1 MNMTYEE
8 AMKYITSVGRFG
20 SNYGL
25 ERTFRLLELLGNPH
39 EKTKFI
45 HIAGTNGKGS
55 TTAMVTKILRGL
67 GYKVGMYT
75 SPYLEEFEER
85 IQINGKNINKD
96 SLVNLLE
103 EVKIAI
109 DKVIEEGYEH
119 PTEFEIITALMF
131 LHFYNEKVDYGVVEV
146 GLGGRLD
153 STNVLTP
160 EVSVITSVS
169 LDHINILGDN
179 LKDIAKEK
187 AGIIK
192 DGVPV
197 ILYPQEKEVEEVIL
211 KTAKEKN
218 SKVYLIKKESG
229 KLININYEDLY
240 QNVEI
245 KSNSNTYTI
254 KLPLLGKHQILN
266 LSVALNTIEALCEE
280 ENIKLNKDLVEKSLE
295 DVKWIGRLEVLSKKP
310 TIVIDGAHN
319 IDGIKALRKN
329 INEYFKFNKI
339 YLLLGILADKQ
350 VEEMVK
356 EITPIAEKVYALT
369 PHSER
374 AELSEDLKNEIL
386 KYNSNTRALE
396 SYEEAFLS
404 ASKEAKEEDLI
415 LISGSLYMIG
425 DMRKIIR
432 NLELNLYHSKLD

>member
-1 MNMTYEE
+1 MSMTYKD
-8 AMKYITSVGRFG
+8 AMDYITSVGKFG

-25 ERTFRLLELLGNPH
+25 ERTFRILELLGNPH
-39 EKTKFI
+39 EKLKLI

-55 TTAMVTKILRGL
+55 TTAMISKILIGM

-85 IQINGKNINKD
+85 IQINGSNISKK
-96 SLVNLLE
+96 SLVDLVE
-103 EVKIAI
+103 EIKLVVN
-109 DKVIEEGYEH
+109 KVIEEGYEH

-131 LHFYNEKVDYGVVEV
+131 LHFYREKIDYGVIEV

-160 EVSVITSVS
+160 KVSVITSVS

-192 DGVPV
+192 ENIPV
-197 ILYPQEKEVEEVIL
+197 VLYPQKKEAEEVIL
-211 KTAKEKN
+211 KIAEEKS
-218 SKVYLIKKESG
+218 SKVYFVNKENG
-229 KLININYEDLY
+229 KLVDINYDDFY
-240 QNVEI
+240 QNVVVKSI
-245 KSNSNTYTI
+245 KNIYKI
-254 KLPLLGKHQILN
+254 KFPLLGEHQILN
-266 LSVALNTIEALCEE
+266 LGVALSAIEVLCENE
-280 ENIKLNKDLVEKSLE
+280 KIELNTSLIEKALQE
-295 DVKWIGRLEVLSKKP
+295 VVWIGRLEVLKKKP

-329 INEYFKFNKI
+329 IEKYFKYNKL

-350 VEEMVK
+350 VKEMVQ
-356 EITPIAEKVYALT
+356 EITPLAEKVYALT

-374 AELSEDLKNEIL
+374 AELSENLKEEIL
-386 KYNSNTRALE
+386 NYNSNTIALE
-396 SYEEAFLS
+396 SYEEAFSL
-404 ASKEAKEEDLI
+404 ALKEAKEEDLI
-415 LISGSLYMIG
+415 VVSGSLYMIG

-432 NLELNLYHSKLD
+432 NKFPNK

>member
-1 MNMTYEE
+1 
-8 AMKYITSVGRFG
+8 
-20 SNYGL
+20 
-25 ERTFRLLELLGNPH
+25 
-39 EKTKFI
+39 
-45 HIAGTNGKGS
+45 
-55 TTAMVTKILRGL
+55 
-67 GYKVGMYT
+67 MYT

-85 IQINGKNINKD
+85 IQINGENINKD
-96 SLVNLLE
+96 TLVNLLE

-109 DKVIEEGYEH
+109 NKVIEEGYEH

-131 LHFYNEKVDYGVVEV
+131 LYFYNEKVDYGVVEV

-160 EVSVITSVS
+160 KVSVIASIS
-169 LDHINILGDN
+169 LDHMSILGDN

-192 DGVPV
+192 DNVPV

-211 KTAKEKN
+211 NIAKEKN
-218 SKVYLIKKESG
+218 SKVYLVKEEDG
-229 KLININYEDLY
+229 RLIDINYEDLY

-245 KSNSNTYTI
+245 KSYNNIYTV
-254 KLPLLGKHQILN
+254 KLPLLGEHQILN
-266 LSVALNTIEALCEE
+266 LGVAINTIEVLCEE
-280 ENIKLNKDLVEKSLE
+280 ENIILNKNIIEKSLE
-295 DVKWIGRLEVLSKKP
+295 DVKWMGRLEVLGKKP

-319 IDGIKALRKN
+319 IDAIKALRKN
-329 INEYFKFNKI
+329 IERYFKYNKI

-350 VEEMVK
+350 VKEMIE
-356 EITPIAEKVYALT
+356 EITPIAEKIYALT

-386 KYNSNTRALE
+386 EYNLNTVALE
-396 SYEEAFLS
+396 SYEEAFAL
-404 ASKEAKEEDLI
+404 ALKEAKEEDLI

-425 DMRKIIR
+425 DMRKII
-432 NLELNLYHSKLD
+432 NSNIK